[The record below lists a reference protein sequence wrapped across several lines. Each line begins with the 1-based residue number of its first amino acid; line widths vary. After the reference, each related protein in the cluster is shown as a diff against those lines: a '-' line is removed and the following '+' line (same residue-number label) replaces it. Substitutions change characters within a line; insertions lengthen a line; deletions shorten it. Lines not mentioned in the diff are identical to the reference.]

1 MLTPDLGSAG
11 GHLEASSPT
20 MRAVVRIVA
29 AVATHDVPVLFRG
42 ESGSG
47 KSVLARALHGASPRR
62 EGPLVRVDCRA
73 LEVEGL
79 ATARV
84 LYTAL
89 GSAAGGTVLLEE
101 VGGLPKPLQGPVAS
115 LIEPT
120 RSAGAGVRVV
130 ATSARDLEGAAR
142 AGRFSAELLAYLAV
156 VEIRVP
162 PLRERRED
170 ILPLAHRFLSAFTPG
185 DAPALELSARAERA
199 LLAYAWPGNVREL
212 RNAMQRAV
220 IVSRGAV
227 LDLDA
232 LPPRLSAAG

>member
-1 MLTPDLGSAG
+1 
-11 GHLEASSPT
+11 
-20 MRAVVRIVA
+20 MRAVLEIVA
-29 AVATHDVPVLFRG
+29 TVAAYDVPVLFRG

-47 KSVLARALHGASPRR
+47 KSVLARALHAASPRR
-62 EGPLVRVDCRA
+62 LGSLVRVDCRA
-73 LEVEGL
+73 LEGEGP
-79 ATARV
+79 ATAHV

-89 GSAAGGTVLLEE
+89 DGAAGGTVLLEE

-120 RSAGAGVRVV
+120 RSAGARVRVV

-142 AGRFSAELLAYLAV
+142 AGPFSEELLARLAV
-156 VEIRVP
+156 VEVRVP

-170 ILPLAHRFLSAFTPG
+170 ILPLAHRFVVAFTLG
-185 DAPALELSARAERA
+185 DGPPPALTARAERA

-220 IVSRGAV
+220 IVSQGAV

-232 LPPRLSAAG
+232 LPPKLSAVG

>member
-1 MLTPDLGSAG
+1 
-11 GHLEASSPT
+11 
-20 MRAVVRIVA
+20 MRAVLEIVA
-29 AVATHDVPVLFRG
+29 TVAAYDVPVLFRG

-47 KSVLARALHGASPRR
+47 KSVLARALHAASPRR
-62 EGPLVRVDCRA
+62 LGSLVRVDCRA
-73 LEVEGL
+73 LEGEGP
-79 ATARV
+79 ATAHV

-89 GSAAGGTVLLEE
+89 DGAAGGTVLLEE

-142 AGRFSAELLAYLAV
+142 AGQFSEELLARLAV
-156 VEIRVP
+156 IEIRVP
-162 PLRERRED
+162 PLRERIED
-170 ILPLAHRFLSAFTPG
+170 ILPLAHRFVVAFTLG
-185 DAPALELSARAERA
+185 DGPPPALTARAERA

-220 IVSRGAV
+220 IVSQGAV

-232 LPPRLSAAG
+232 LPPKLSAVG